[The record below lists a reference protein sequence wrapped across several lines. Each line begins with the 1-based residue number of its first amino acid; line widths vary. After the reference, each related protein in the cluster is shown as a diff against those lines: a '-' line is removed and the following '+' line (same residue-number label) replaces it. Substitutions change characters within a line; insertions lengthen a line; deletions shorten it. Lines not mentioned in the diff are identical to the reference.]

1 MSGGPPAER
10 SSIQDLLALATIRR
24 LLLELGAP
32 LGPEVDGTLVGPL
45 ERWMHEPREDLGG
58 DTPLSALSA
67 PEGVDQVRQCL
78 RRMISHAQ
86 HEQLNAPAGELQ
98 RSDDGKSS

>member
-1 MSGGPPAER
+1 MN
-10 SSIQDLLALATIRR
+10 DLLALATIRR

-58 DTPLSALSA
+58 VAPLHALSA

-78 RRMISHAQ
+78 RRMISLS
-86 HEQLNAPAGELQ
+86 EQPIEKDAAASTQPYTPLP
-98 RSDDGKSS
+98 

>member
-1 MSGGPPAER
+1 MSGPPAER

-58 DTPLSALSA
+58 DTPLRALSA
-67 PEGVDQVRQCL
+67 PEGVEQVRQCL

-86 HEQLNAPAGELQ
+86 HDQGLAPVRELQ
-98 RSDDGKSS
+98 GSDNDRGS

>member
-1 MSGGPPAER
+1 MK
-10 SSIQDLLALATIRR
+10 DLLALATIRR

-58 DTPLSALSA
+58 AAPLHVLSA
-67 PEGVDQVRQCL
+67 PEGVNQVRQCL
-78 RRMISHAQ
+78 RRMISLS
-86 HEQLNAPAGELQ
+86 EQPIEKDAGGPPTAISE
-98 RSDDGKSS
+98 S

>member
-1 MSGGPPAER
+1 M
-10 SSIQDLLALATIRR
+10 QDLLALATIRR

-58 DTPLSALSA
+58 ATPLSALSA

-78 RRMISHAQ
+78 RRMIRHAQ
-86 HEQLNAPAGELQ
+86 HDQGNAPAGALQ
-98 RSDDGKSS
+98 GSDDEARS